1 MKSQKA
7 FLVIILLILI
17 ITSIS
22 CGRKIVTVPTAPPVV
37 WTPENALM
45 QMTVMPD
52 LSDDESPD
60 SLLNAI
66 DQSLQKFRE
75 MDRTAFMRF
84 GGTAVAIE
92 KIIAGLEDFR
102 AKLAEIGLGDEFY
115 RYVRENYI
123 FYSSAAPQVL
133 FTGYYEPQ
141 LRGSLCPSE
150 IYRYPVY
157 GKPADLCTIDLQQYY
172 FYKQHPDLPPRI
184 RGRLAANGRIVPYYS
199 RSEIDFQN
207 KLADQGLELV
217 WVDSLI
223 DVFFMQVQGSGQ
235 VLLDNGE
242 SLRVGYADQNGHPYR
257 SIGKFMVETGALS
270 PQQVSMQNLRAYLET
285 HPDEIPLIF
294 NYNPS
299 YIFFN
304 INEQGP
310 AGSFGA
316 ALTPWRSIATDPRL
330 LPPGTLAYIE
340 CEKPLLDEQN
350 CIAGWKKF
358 GRFVLNQDS
367 GGAIRG
373 PDRVDLFTGAGD
385 VAAIVAGGMKQK
397 GRLFFLLKK

>member
-1 MKSQKA
+1 MNTKKTFFA
-7 FLVIILLILI
+7 GLCLVLFF
-17 ITSIS
+17 TTVS
-22 CGRKIVTVPTAPPVV
+22 CGRKIVIVPPAVV
-37 WTPENALM
+37 WTPENALK
-45 QMTVMPD
+45 QATVIPEI
-52 LSDDESPD
+52 SDDESPAA
-60 SLLNAI
+60 LLNAI
-66 DQSLQKFRE
+66 EQSLQKFRE
-75 MDRTAFMRF
+75 MDRTASMRF
-84 GGTAVAIE
+84 GGIAVTIE
-92 KIIAGLEDFR
+92 KIIVSLEDFR
-102 AKLAEIGLGDEFY
+102 AKLETLGLGDEFY
-115 RYVRENYI
+115 RYVRENYV
-123 FYSSAAPQVL
+123 FYNSAAAEVL

-150 IYRYPVY
+150 IYRYPIY
-157 GKPADLCTIDLQQYY
+157 CKPADLYTIDLQQYS
-172 FYKQHPDLPPRI
+172 FYKQHPNLPPKI
-184 RGRLAANGRIVPYYS
+184 KGRLAANGRIVPYYS

-242 SLRVGYADQNGHPYR
+242 NLRIGYADQNGHPYR
-257 SIGKFMVETGALS
+257 SIGKFMMESGALS
-270 PQQVSMQNLRAYLET
+270 AQQMSMQNLRAYLQA

-304 INEQGP
+304 INEHGP
-310 AGSFGA
+310 TGSFGA
-316 ALTPWRSIATDPRL
+316 PLTPWRSIATDPRL
-330 LPPGTLAYIE
+330 FPPGTLSYIE
-340 CEKPLLDEQN
+340 CEKPLLNEQN
-350 CIAGWKKF
+350 CIVGWKKF
-358 GRFVLNQDS
+358 SRFVLNQDS

-385 VAAIVAGGMKQK
+385 LAAIVAGGMKQK